1 MVAWYLVPIGLQRR
15 LLRLGLTMLSPEAC
29 SRSTH
34 DWNDHISPIIHHFVC
49 ARNPPEILF
58 AVIRPSQTLTNGKK
72 HSLRQFKRFF
82 NAVTST
88 GEQYIGLLRLAVLP
102 TDLRLNVLSWTFLDL
117 TRFIFYIFQLK
128 FILSWLSGLHE
139 SFYLVPFTGDGPP

>member
-1 MVAWYLVPIGLQRR
+1 MERPYFTNNS
-15 LLRLGLTMLSPEAC
+15 LLRLC
-29 SRSTH
+29 SKS
-34 DWNDHISPIIHHFVC
+34 S
-49 ARNPPEILF
+49 RNPLCRCSSVSDTDKWE
-58 AVIRPSQTLTNGKK
+58 K

-102 TDLRLNVLSWTFLDL
+102 TDLRLNVRSWTFLDL